1 MPSSSRRSW
10 KTGVLLALGTTMLWG
25 MLPIGL
31 KALIRYMDPYTITWY
46 RFLSAS
52 ILLFVI
58 LALRQHF
65 FSIFR
70 ITGKHAGLLALAAF
84 GLCGNYI
91 LYLLGLDRTDPGT
104 AQMVIQI
111 SPICLLLGGVLLF
124 KEKFSRRQW
133 SGFGFVLSGL
143 ALFFHQRL
151 TEIFTSLS
159 SFTSGIL
166 FIIAA
171 ALVWAIF
178 GLVQKQL
185 SQFYGSQHIMLVI
198 YTSGAFVFFPFATP
212 NQVENLDGTGIIL
225 LTFCCLNTLLAYGG
239 FAEALARMEASRV
252 SAIIALTP
260 LITLGFMS
268 LTTAFYPDLIA
279 FEPLTAL
286 SIIGSFTLVTGSI
299 IIVSQ

>member
-1 MPSSSRRSW
+1 MPASSRRSW
-10 KTGVLLALGTTMLWG
+10 KIGVLLALSTTLLWG

-52 ILLFVI
+52 ILLFII
-58 LALRQHF
+58 LALRQHV

-70 ITGKHAGLLALAAF
+70 ITRRHAGLLVLAAI

-91 LYLLGLDRTDPGT
+91 LYMLGLDRTDPGT
-104 AQMVIQI
+104 SQMVIQI
-111 SPICLLLGGVLLF
+111 SPICLLLGGVFLY

-133 SGFGFVLSGL
+133 SGFGFVLTGL

-159 SFTSGIL
+159 GYTVGIL
-166 FIIAA
+166 FIISA
-171 ALVWAIF
+171 ALVWAVF
-178 GLVQKQL
+178 GLIQKQL
-185 SQFYGSQHIMLVI
+185 SRFYGSQHILLVI
-198 YTSGAFVFFPFATP
+198 YTFGALVFFPLATP
-212 NQVENLDGTGIIL
+212 SQVETLDWTGILL

-239 FAEALARMEASRV
+239 FAEALARMDASRV
-252 SAIIALTP
+252 SAILALTP
-260 LITLGFMS
+260 LITLAFMT
-268 LTTAFYPDLIA
+268 LTTAFYPDLIT